1 MHQLVT
7 LLVVTTL
14 CLLLVLMYVLIM
26 VVNVLRVALSMR
38 RLTPV
43 LSWRIALRVSYCDDI
58 IIALLDH
65 MILLQIIL
73 LALL

>member
-14 CLLLVLMYVLIM
+14 CLLPVLMYVLIM